1 MMEKW
6 KKSLRGFGQRY
17 AQFVEKQGFTVIV
30 GVCVAVIAATALWT
44 RQSPMPAP
52 EPTPPYEASLSAADL
67 LQQSLAEAAT
77 PSPAPTAAPQL
88 FAPPLAEVHV
98 VTPFDNARMQPSG
111 VTGVWRLHDAV
122 DLSGTPGEPVL
133 SMSDGVVIAAEDAG
147 LYGACITV
155 AHTPAVTATYMG
167 MTALCGLQVG
177 DPVIIGQTLGFL
189 GSGVMDETDLPAH
202 LHLRVTRDGQSM
214 DPSLLWQVQTSLLQ
228 SEE

>member
-1 MMEKW
+1 MKKW
-6 KKSLRGFGQRY
+6 RKSLQGFGRRY

-44 RQSPMPAP
+44 RQSPTPVP
-52 EPTPPYEASLSAADL
+52 EPTPPYEASLSAAEL

-77 PSPAPTAAPQL
+77 PTPAPTPAPQI

-122 DLSGTPGEPVL
+122 DLSGAPGEPVL
-133 SMSDGVVIAAEDAG
+133 SMSDGVVITTEAAG

-155 AHTPAVTATYMG
+155 AHTPDITASYMG
-167 MTALCGLQVG
+167 MTALCGLQAG
-177 DPVIIGQTLGFL
+177 DPVVIGQTLGFL

-202 LHLRVTRDGQSM
+202 LHLHVTRNGQSI
-214 DPSLLWQVQTSLLQ
+214 DPSLLWQMQTSPLH
-228 SEE
+228 SDE